1 MLDRPDD
8 SCGGENGGVGVARE
22 AGQSG
27 KLTPHR
33 ASLPRITCRRIGEDD
48 FEAVIAVLSRGFP
61 ERQPAYW
68 RRGLQ
73 RLRERDVPEGYPRF
87 GYVLSDHERVVGV
100 LLVIVARSDEGA
112 LRGNVS
118 SWTVEPDYRAY
129 SSMLGAAPLRLGIT
143 LFNISPTPAT
153 IATIEAQGFRRYVA
167 GTFHAL
173 AALGPAVRGA
183 RVRAVH
189 PDEGD
194 AAPVLAAHAA
204 LGCLAFEVEAADGS
218 RHPFV
223 FVRRRVLGGSVP
235 CAQLVYC
242 RSVAAFVQFAG
253 PLGRRLLRHGLPLV
267 MLDAER
273 PVAGL
278 TGVYRDGTREKYVRG
293 PALPR
298 LGDLADTEL
307 VLFGP

>member
-1 MLDRPDD
+1 MLDRPDESQD
-8 SCGGENGGVGVARE
+8 GKNGGVGVGQAGGRSGEAAASPAR
-22 AGQSG
+22 
-27 KLTPHR
+27 
-33 ASLPRITCRRIGEDD
+33 PRITCRRMGEDD
-48 FEAVIAVLSRGFP
+48 VDAAIAVLSRGFP
-61 ERQPAYW
+61 ERELAYW

-73 RLRERDVPEGYPRF
+73 RLRERDVPEGYPHL
-87 GYVLSDHERVVGV
+87 GYVLSDHDRIVGV
-100 LLVIVARSDEGA
+100 LLVIVALSDEGA

-118 SWTVEPDYRAY
+118 SWIVEPDYRAY

-167 GTFHAL
+167 GTFHAV
-173 AALGPAVRGA
+173 AALGPVVRGA
-183 RVRAVH
+183 RVRAVRA
-189 PDEGD
+189 DDRD
-194 AAPVLAAHAA
+194 AAPVLTSHAA
-204 LGCLAFEVEAADGS
+204 LGCLAFEILSGDGG

-223 FVRRRVLGGSVP
+223 FVRRRVLGGRVP

-242 RSVAAFVQFAG
+242 RGIAAFVQFAG

-267 MLDAER
+267 MLDADG
-273 PVAGL
+273 PVEGL
-278 TGVYRDGTREKYVRG
+278 TGVYREGTREKYVRG
-293 PALPR
+293 PACPR